1 MLYDRFQIM
10 RELLSETGSIYVH
23 LGWQVSAFIKPVLD
37 EVFGPANFQ
46 NEIFGKGKPPKV
58 EHLIAW
64 LNMGVFTKPFI
75 SIPSPKTIVGIF
87 NIPPT
92 TSRISKSLTSM

>member
-46 NEIFGKGKPPKV
+46 NEIIWKRQTAKGGAFDSLAQYGRIH
-58 EHLIAW
+58 E
-64 LNMGVFTKPFI
+64 
-75 SIPSPKTIVGIF
+75 TIYF
-87 NIPPT
+87 YSKSENYCWNLQYTPT